1 MDDNT
6 LTCGAGGASGA
17 GGTITGGTLTGGCS
31 IAGGGT
37 VCERV
42 TL

>member
-6 LTCGAGGASGA
+6 LTCGAGGARGV